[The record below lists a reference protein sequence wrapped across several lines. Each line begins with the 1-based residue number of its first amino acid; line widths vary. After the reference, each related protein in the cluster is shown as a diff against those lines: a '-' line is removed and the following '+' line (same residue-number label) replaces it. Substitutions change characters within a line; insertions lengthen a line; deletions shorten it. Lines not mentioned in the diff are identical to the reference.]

1 MEKRTVTMLTREMVG
16 PGVTGEGAWG
26 KSPPN
31 HPPVLMLSLREIG
44 KPQGT
49 VKQGSSRFRFVF

>member
-1 MEKRTVTMLTREMVG
+1 MTMLTREMVG